1 MKIIFFGS
9 SEISACFLEELHKS
23 RHSIKL
29 VVTVADKPAG
39 RGRKI
44 IPNIMKSKASGLGIN
59 FIQIDKF
66 DSIFFD
72 KFKRLNIDAAVIV
85 SFGKIFPKKIFGLT
99 SAKWLNAHPSLLP
112 QHRGPA
118 PIISTLLS
126 GDKAGGVS
134 IIEVIPEVDAGDIYA
149 QVKFKIEE
157 DDNRDSLEKKSII
170 FGSSILIKVL
180 DLIESDGIKPYPQD
194 KKNVSYSCKI
204 KKEDLRIDWN
214 NSAEEIVNR
223 IRAFSSNPG
232 AYCLLKGLRIK
243 ILKARVL
250 EGPAINTYLP
260 DLKAYKG
267 RKNGFIIKAGKDA
280 GILVK
285 CNKNEIIR
293 IEILQPQG
301 KKVMPAVD
309 FINGY
314 RPGTGDNFE

>member
-9 SEISACFLEELHKS
+9 SEISASFLEELYKS
-23 RHSIKL
+23 RHSIEL
-29 VVTVADKPAG
+29 VVTTTDKPAG

-44 IPNIMKSKASGLGIN
+44 VPNIVKSKASELGIN

-66 DSIFFD
+66 DGIFFD
-72 KFKRLNIDAAVIV
+72 KFKRLNFDAAVVV
-85 SFGKIFPKKIFGLT
+85 SFGKILPKKIFELKPV
-99 SAKWLNAHPSLLP
+99 KWLNAHPSLLP
-112 QHRGPA
+112 RHRGPA

-126 GDKAGGVS
+126 GDKMGGVS

-170 FGSSILIKVL
+170 FGSSTLVTVL
-180 DLIESDGIKPYPQD
+180 DLIESDGIRPYPQN
-194 KKNVSYSCKI
+194 KNNASYSYKI
-204 KKEDLRIDWN
+204 KKEDLKINWN
-214 NSAEEIVNR
+214 NSTEEIVNK
-223 IRAFSSNPG
+223 IRAFSLNPG

-243 ILKARVL
+243 ILKAGFL
-250 EGPAINTYLP
+250 KGLTINSYLP
-260 DLKAYKG
+260 DPKTFKSK
-267 RKNGFIIKAGKDA
+267 KNGFILNTGKDT

-301 KKVMPAVD
+301 KKAMSAAD